1 MRGSYFDDILY
12 GSDNPFGT
20 FENFEGRGG
29 NDYIDGRGGFDRAVY
44 ANEDT
49 GINVQLAAGIVTGGP
64 NTGTDTLRSIE
75 AITGTEFADIYD
87 ATGFTA

>member
-1 MRGSYFDDILY
+1 MITS
-12 GSDNPFGT
+12 T
-20 FENFEGRGG
+20 A
-29 NDYIDGRGGFDRAVY
+29 RGGFDRAVY

-75 AITGTEFADIYD
+75 AITGTEFADTYN
-87 ATGFTA
+87 ATGFTGSGAPTPV